1 MATFRFLN
9 GIPKPYGKLGTPSH
23 ALSRPAMSGP
33 VRLKPQQD
41 LLGEL
46 TSDDLPCLCLQFQS
60 QGVGVLAGVGL
71 CETLQ

>member
-1 MATFRFLN
+1 
-9 GIPKPYGKLGTPSH
+9 
-23 ALSRPAMSGP
+23 MSGP